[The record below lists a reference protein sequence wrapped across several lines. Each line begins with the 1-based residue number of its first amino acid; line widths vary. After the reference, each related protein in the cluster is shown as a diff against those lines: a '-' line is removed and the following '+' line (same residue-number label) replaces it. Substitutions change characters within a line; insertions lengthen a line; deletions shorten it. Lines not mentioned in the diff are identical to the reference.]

1 MEAKDR
7 EIWVGQNWLYL
18 SEDNILH
25 VIGGGDVDE
34 ELAIKLKEAV
44 LKDFFNLEELK
55 GKKIPT
61 LIDVNKAGRQSSK
74 ARKIWKELVEHE
86 KTGKIAFCG
95 LHPVASVIAAFV
107 MGISRKEDMRF
118 FKTREEAL
126 SWLKQN
132 EEGCQ
137 EERNH
142 GCE

>member
-1 MEAKDR
+1 MAGKDR

-18 SEDNILH
+18 GEDNILH

-34 ELAIKLKEAV
+34 EMAIKLKEVV
-44 LKDFFNLEELK
+44 LKNFFNLEELK
-55 GKKIPT
+55 GERVST

-107 MGISRKEDMRF
+107 MGICRKEDMRF
-118 FKTREEAL
+118 FKTRAEAI
-126 SWLKQN
+126 SWLKEKEAGHR
-132 EEGCQ
+132 EEV
-137 EERNH
+137 ND